1 MAEMRFR
8 RVLVKI
14 SGEVLMGRKD
24 FGLDMDMVGRIAG
37 EVVAAVRAGHEVG
50 LVIGGGNIFRGVAG
64 AASGMERTA
73 ADGLGMLATVMN
85 AIAMAGA
92 LQKLGVAALVMSAV
106 AMEPIARGFD
116 QQAAD
121 AHLKAGGVVIF
132 AAGTGH
138 PFFTTDSG
146 AALRALQMGCD
157 AMLKGTSVDGVYAAD
172 PKTDPKAERFD
183 TISYTEVLQRDLK
196 IMDATAIA
204 LARDNGLPL
213 VVFSIREA
221 GALADVLRGAGRFTV
236 VTADG

>member
-1 MAEMRFR
+1 MADGRFK

-24 FGLDMDMVGRIAG
+24 FGLDMDMLARIAG
-37 EVVAAVRAGHEVG
+37 EVAAAVRAGHEVG

-64 AASGMERTA
+64 VASGMERTS

-85 AIAMAGA
+85 AIAVAGA
-92 LQKLGVAALVMSAV
+92 LEKQGVPALVMSAV

-116 QQAAD
+116 QRAAD

-172 PKTDPKAERFD
+172 PKTDPAAQRFA
-183 TISYTEVLQRDLK
+183 TISYTEVLKRDLK

-221 GALADVLRGAGRFTV
+221 GALADVLRG
-236 VTADG
+236 

>member
-1 MAEMRFR
+1 MADGRFK

-24 FGLDMDMVGRIAG
+24 FGLDMDMLARIAG
-37 EVVAAVRAGHEVG
+37 EVAAAVRAGHEVG

-64 AASGMERTA
+64 VASGMERTS

-85 AIAMAGA
+85 AIAVAGA
-92 LQKLGVAALVMSAV
+92 LEKQGVPALVMSAV

-116 QQAAD
+116 QRAAD

-172 PKTDPKAERFD
+172 PKTDPAAERFA
-183 TISYTEVLQRDLK
+183 TISYTEVLKRDLK